1 MTHVCADH
9 QPSREPGDQADETA
23 GDEVGEPTVSERD
36 ASILSDAPNIISSE
50 HLADGQTSDCDTL
63 PSVGSSNLR
72 SSTPAR
78 VVLLAVV
85 IALSLVV
92 CAVAIAT
99 GKVNATTIQSLASG
113 GGYVA
118 MGVYVALVVTAQLLW
133 MPRLWGLLAAGVL
146 FGPVVGGIMSL
157 IADTISAA
165 ICFGIARYAAKDWTA
180 SMLARKPKADTVV
193 KILAQ
198 KKGALTIA
206 LLRASPVAH
215 YTLVSYSAGASGMKI
230 GSFFIGNTLGLLPG
244 AVLYPL
250 VGDSIT
256 RPTNPVFIVS
266 TGILVVFLIV
276 TIVVGKKAFQR

>member
-9 QPSREPGDQADETA
+9 QPSGEPGNGADIKA
-23 GDEVGEPTVSERD
+23 GDPTVSEKD
-36 ASILSDAPNIISSE
+36 TIPPIGKSNAISGE
-50 HLADGQTSDCDTL
+50 PVADGSTSDSDTMQSARPSKL
-63 PSVGSSNLR
+63 PSSPPS
-72 SSTPAR
+72 R
-78 VVLLAVV
+78 VVLLGVV
-85 IALSLVV
+85 IALSLIV
-92 CAVAIAT
+92 CAIAIAT
-99 GKVNATTIQSLASG
+99 GAVNASTIQSLASG

-118 MGVYVALVVTAQLLW
+118 MGVYVVLVVTAQLLW

-157 IADTISAA
+157 IADTTSAA
-165 ICFGIARYAAKDWTA
+165 ICFGIARYTAKDWTA

-215 YTLVSYSAGASGMKI
+215 YTLVSYSAGASGMTTR
-230 GSFFIGNTLGLLPG
+230 SFFIGNTLGLLPG

-256 RPTNPVFIVS
+256 RPTSPVFIVS

-276 TIVVGKKAFQR
+276 TVVVGKKAFQR